1 MKILV
6 IIPRTTTKKITFL
19 KIVEETRGNQNDT
32 LKYIHLMQ
40 NKALTGTQ
48 AQKRHK
54 TCKTK
59 DEVAQGNTNWS
70 VITSD

>member
-1 MKILV
+1 MTILV

-32 LKYIHLMQ
+32 LKCIHLMQ

-48 AQKRHK
+48 AQKDIRHVK
-54 TCKTK
+54 QRMK
-59 DEVAQGNTNWS
+59 
-70 VITSD
+70 